1 MCWFVVWRY
10 VCAHRQG
17 SVPPRRLHTSRLHN
31 TLTAAD
37 DTTGANNMVR
47 CPISIHPHL
56 ACRVPSMAIPI
67 KSVKFPESGV
77 PTSILMYGVEDRP
90 LYGLALALEA
100 SLTA

>member
-17 SVPPRRLHTSRLHN
+17 SVPPRRLHTSRLHY
-31 TLTAAD
+31 TLTAAG
-37 DTTGANNMVR
+37 DTIGVNTMVGF
-47 CPISIHPHL
+47 PISIHSHL